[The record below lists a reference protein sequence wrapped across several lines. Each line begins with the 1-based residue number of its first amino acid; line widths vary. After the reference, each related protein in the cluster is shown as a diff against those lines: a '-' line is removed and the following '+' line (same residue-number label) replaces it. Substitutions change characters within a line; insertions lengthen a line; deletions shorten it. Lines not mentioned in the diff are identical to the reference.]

1 MDFLKKEEF
10 EHNGV
15 RTQISE
21 LSALQRISYLE
32 YLAREEKDLSVD
44 VDELSEQ
51 EVNARLIN
59 MDIRTGALLIA
70 LSLWHNDPSGPSE
83 EELQQQVLRSW
94 PPEAIGKAQMQ
105 IQLLSGMLPPVL
117 DEVIETESIDNT
129 VLVDEPVTAEK
140 P

>member
-59 MDIRTGALLIA
+59 MDISTGALLIA

-94 PPEAIGKAQMQ
+94 PPEAIGKAQIQ
-105 IQLLSGMLPPVL
+105 IQLLSGMLPPVS
-117 DEVIETESIDNT
+117 DEEQETESIDNT
-129 VLVDEPVTAEK
+129 LPVDEPVTAEK

>member
-32 YLAREEKDLSVD
+32 YLAREEKDLRVD

-51 EVNARLIN
+51 EVSARLVN

-94 PPEAIGKAQMQ
+94 PPEAIGKAQIQ
-105 IQLLSGMLPPVL
+105 IQLLSGMLPPVS
-117 DEVIETESIDNT
+117 DEEQETESIDNT
-129 VLVDEPVTAEK
+129 VPVDEPVTAEK

>member
-32 YLAREEKDLSVD
+32 YLAREEMDLSVD

-51 EVNARLIN
+51 EVNARLIK
-59 MDIRTGALLIA
+59 MDVRTGALLIA

-94 PPEAIGKAQMQ
+94 PPEAIGKAQIQ
-105 IQLLSGMLPPVL
+105 IQLLSGMLPPVS
-117 DEVIETESIDNT
+117 DEEQETESIDNT
-129 VLVDEPVTAEK
+129 VPVDEPVTAEK

>member
-51 EVNARLIN
+51 EVSARLVN

-129 VLVDEPVTAEK
+129 VPVDEPVTAEK

>member
-32 YLAREEKDLSVD
+32 YLAREEKDLNVD

-129 VLVDEPVTAEK
+129 VPVDEPVTAEK

>member
-10 EHNGV
+10 EYNGV

-51 EVNARLIN
+51 EVNARLIK
-59 MDIRTGALLIA
+59 MDVRTGALLIA

-94 PPEAIGKAQMQ
+94 PPEAIGKAQIQ
-105 IQLLSGMLPPVL
+105 IQLLSGMLPPVS
-117 DEVIETESIDNT
+117 DEEQETESINNT
-129 VLVDEPVTAEK
+129 VPVDEPVTAEK

>member
-94 PPEAIGKAQMQ
+94 PPEAIGKAQIQ
-105 IQLLSGMLPPVL
+105 IQLLSGMLPPVS
-117 DEVIETESIDNT
+117 EEEQETESIDNT
-129 VLVDEPVTAEK
+129 VPVDEPVTAEK

>member
-1 MDFLKKEEF
+1 MDFLKKEEC
-10 EHNGV
+10 EHNGG

-21 LSALQRISYLE
+21 LSALQRSSYLE

-44 VDELSEQ
+44 VDEQSEQ
-51 EVNARLIN
+51 EVNARLIYK
-59 MDIRTGALLIA
+59 DISTGALLIA

-94 PPEAIGKAQMQ
+94 PPEAIGKAQIQ
-105 IQLLSGMLPPVL
+105 IQLLSGMLPPVS
-117 DEVIETESIDNT
+117 DVEQETESIDNT
-129 VLVDEPVTAEK
+129 LPVDEPVTAEK

>member
-83 EELQQQVLRSW
+83 EELLQQVLRSW

-129 VLVDEPVTAEK
+129 VPVDEPVTAEK

>member
-32 YLAREEKDLSVD
+32 YLAREEKDLNVD

-51 EVNARLIN
+51 EANARLIN

-129 VLVDEPVTAEK
+129 VPVDEPVTAEK

>member
-51 EVNARLIN
+51 EVNARLIK
-59 MDIRTGALLIA
+59 MDVRTGALLIA

-94 PPEAIGKAQMQ
+94 PPEAIGKAQIQ
-105 IQLLSGMLPPVL
+105 IQLLSGMLPPVS
-117 DEVIETESIDNT
+117 DEEQETESIDNT
-129 VLVDEPVTAEK
+129 VPVDEPVTAEK

>member
-129 VLVDEPVTAEK
+129 VPVDEPVTAEK

>member
-32 YLAREEKDLSVD
+32 YLAREEKNLSVD